1 MEGSG
6 LWVGYS
12 RAAGPPCGF
21 VYDTMSLG
29 SVQPGVQPGAGE
41 GADCPTERLW
51 AERVGNRP
59 CLLRLCAPGR
69 SKTWEPAFLCLNTAR
84 LRPLLL
90 RTMWGAHRWLLNSAH
105 CRLHSLGVRGVSS
118 HLLPSQRPQPPTPQW
133 DRMAAGAWSPA
144 FPHAQ
149 QVRLW
154 GLAFLCRPLSRS

>member
-69 SKTWEPAFLCLNTAR
+69 SQTWEPAFLCLNTAR

-105 CRLHSLGVRGVSS
+105 CRLHSLGVRSPGCE
-118 HLLPSQRPQPPTPQW
+118 QPP
-133 DRMAAGAWSPA
+133 ASFSASPA
-144 FPHAQ
+144 PYPPVGQ
-149 QVRLW
+149 DGCR
-154 GLAFLCRPLSRS
+154 GLEPRISPRPAGEALGPGIPVQAS